1 MASEILTA
9 EVQRRSSDRWCRFVA
24 LAVLLV
30 LGSWLIN
37 VVPAA
42 HGDGAPVSLT
52 PEERAWLQAHP
63 VIRLAPDPEF
73 RPIEFFDHNGL
84 YQGVAADHVRLLE
97 QRLGIRFSIVRLKNW
112 DEVMDRFQHRQVDL
126 LGAIVPTTQRL
137 TFMLFTD
144 PLIEVPGGI
153 FIRNGSPRTL
163 TLTDLEGMRVAV
175 VSNYTA
181 HDYLQS
187 QHPRL
192 LLDVVPDTATGLSKV
207 SFGIDDAY
215 VENMATAVYYL
226 QRQGISNLRL
236 AGRTDFS
243 YRWGMGVRQDWPL
256 LQSILN
262 KGLAAISKDEK
273 QAILNRWIYVE
284 GEGWQPSPVQ
294 FAMVVVVVLLLGL
307 AAVVLWNQSLRQ
319 QVLYRTESLNRELDE
334 RCRVEVALRQEK
346 ETAQRYLDVAGVIM
360 VVIGLDGVV
369 TLINRKGCQ
378 ILGYSEAEVIGANWF
393 ERFIPPRW
401 HGALTSLIQ
410 RLKIGEESGDYFEN
424 PVMTREGAE
433 RLISWHNTALRDDDG
448 EIHAFLSSG
457 EDITARRLAEA
468 EIRAINASLEERVVE
483 RTAQLRQE
491 IADRQRAEQEVRRLN
506 ADLEERVAEQTS
518 ELQHT
523 IRELEGFCY
532 SVSHDLR
539 APLRHINSY
548 SAIISEE
555 YGTSLDRQ
563 GQELL
568 QRINQAS
575 NRMGQLIDDLLGL
588 TRTARAEMNMVEV
601 DLTAICQ
608 ELGNELRQGEPDRQ
622 ASFIIADGLGAKADP
637 LLVRVVLQNLLDNA
651 WKYTSKRQSATI
663 EVGNLD
669 KGGELI
675 FFVRDDGVG
684 FDMAYANKLFLPFQ
698 RLHRD
703 QDFPGTGIGLATVQ
717 RIIQRHGGRIWV
729 EAAPGQGAS
738 FFFTLP

>member
-9 EVQRRSSDRWCRFVA
+9 EVRRRSSDRWCRFIA

-30 LGSWLIN
+30 VGSWLIN

-73 RPIEFFDHNGL
+73 RPIEFFDQNGL
-84 YQGVAADHVRLLE
+84 YHGLAADHVRLLE
-97 QRLGIRFSIVRLKNW
+97 QRLGIRFTIVRLKNW
-112 DEVMDRFQHRQVDL
+112 DEVMGRFQRRQVDL
-126 LGAIVPTTQRL
+126 LGAIVPTPQRRN
-137 TFMLFTD
+137 FMLFTD

-153 FIRNGSPRTL
+153 FIRKGSPRTL
-163 TLTDLEGMRVAV
+163 TLNDLKGMRVAV

-181 HDYLQS
+181 HDFLLA
-187 QHPRL
+187 QHPRI

-243 YRWGMGVRQDWPL
+243 YRWGMGVRHDWPL

-262 KGLAAISKDEK
+262 KGLAAISKEEK
-273 QAILNRWIYVE
+273 RAILNRWIYVE
-284 GEGWQPSPVQ
+284 GKGWQPSPVQ
-294 FAMVVVVVLLLGL
+294 LAMAVVVFLLLGL
-307 AAVVLWNQSLRQ
+307 VAVILWNRSLRQ
-319 QVLYRTESLNRELDE
+319 QV
-334 RCRVEVALRQEK
+334 
-346 ETAQRYLDVAGVIM
+346 
-360 VVIGLDGVV
+360 
-369 TLINRKGCQ
+369 
-378 ILGYSEAEVIGANWF
+378 
-393 ERFIPPRW
+393 
-401 HGALTSLIQ
+401 
-410 RLKIGEESGDYFEN
+410 
-424 PVMTREGAE
+424 
-433 RLISWHNTALRDDDG
+433 
-448 EIHAFLSSG
+448 
-457 EDITARRLAEA
+457 
-468 EIRAINASLEERVVE
+468 
-483 RTAQLRQE
+483 
-491 IADRQRAEQEVRRLN
+491 
-506 ADLEERVAEQTS
+506 AEQTI

-555 YGTSLDRQ
+555 YGTSLDRD

-568 QRINQAS
+568 QRIKLAS

-608 ELGNELRQGEPDRQ
+608 ELGNELRQGDPDRQ
-622 ASFIIADGLGAKADP
+622 ARFIIADGLGAKADP
-637 LLVRVVLQNLLDNA
+637 MLVRVVLQNLLDNA
-651 WKYTSKRQSATI
+651 WKYTSKRQTATI
-663 EVGNLD
+663 EVGSLD
-669 KGGELI
+669 KEGEMV
-675 FFVRDDGVG
+675 FFVRDDGAG
-684 FDMAYANKLFLPFQ
+684 FDMAYANKLFMPFQ

-717 RIIQRHGGRIWV
+717 RIILRHGGRIWV
-729 EAAPGQGAS
+729 EAALGEGAT